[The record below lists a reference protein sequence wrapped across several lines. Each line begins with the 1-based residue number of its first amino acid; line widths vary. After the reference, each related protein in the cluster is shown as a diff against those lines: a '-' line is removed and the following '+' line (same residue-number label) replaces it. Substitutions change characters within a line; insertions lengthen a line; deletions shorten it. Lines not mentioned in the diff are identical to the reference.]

1 MSSPRRVR
9 KLVKRVEPA
18 LAWRRDLGQ
27 GALGHSPPIP
37 VTHRIRN
44 SRRLRGHRDTSPSKT
59 QARLPSTEE
68 FVAEQE
74 SAEFGEL
81 RRSHRSFA
89 FPLTVAFI
97 VWYLL
102 YVLLSNYAGDFMGT
116 QLFGN
121 INVALVLGLAQFLT
135 TFLIAW
141 WYSRYSAAKLDPKAE
156 AIKSRMEG
164 DA

>member
-1 MSSPRRVR
+1 V
-9 KLVKRVEPA
+9 A
-18 LAWRRDLGQ
+18 TDA
-27 GALGHSPPIP
+27 PP
-37 VTHRIRN
+37 
-44 SRRLRGHRDTSPSKT
+44 PSK
-59 QARLPSTEE
+59 ADPRLPSTEQ
-68 FVAEQE
+68 FVEVQE
-74 SAEFGEL
+74 SAEFAEL

-97 VWYLL
+97 AWYLL

-116 QLFGN
+116 QVVGN

-141 WYSRYSAAKLDPKAE
+141 WYSRYAAAKLDPKGE
-156 AIKSRMEG
+156 AIKSRLEG

>member
-1 MSSPRRVR
+1 V
-9 KLVKRVEPA
+9 A
-18 LAWRRDLGQ
+18 TDA
-27 GALGHSPPIP
+27 PPP
-37 VTHRIRN
+37 
-44 SRRLRGHRDTSPSKT
+44 SRA
-59 QARLPSTEE
+59 ARSLPSTEE
-68 FVAEQE
+68 FTAVQE

-97 VWYLL
+97 AWYLV

-116 QLFGN
+116 KLFGN
-121 INVALVLGLAQFLT
+121 VNVALVLGLAQFLT

-141 WYSRYSAAKLDPKAE
+141 WYSRHAAAQLDPKAE